1 MPAGVRKSGLLAL
14 AALGLVAV
22 VVATAFR
29 STGLPPA
36 VVPDDDSDL
45 QAQVEH
51 LRQTTH
57 QSVEGYRPRT
67 TGRAGD
73 LNVPA
78 FDLFRQLP
86 GVDAVEVAVRAD
98 SPARRI
104 VHLRDWHYVPNDLFA
119 ADVQTAAGRVLTA
132 AEVDRLYERHLLE
145 VEAVQLEQVAVLRCL
160 IRHHGLRRVYAEG
173 LTPKDVPNF
182 REQVGVQREMERQQ
196 LPRLRG
202 QLSEV
207 RDLLREMDAAGK
219 AGTVNYDAARAVE
232 VEIASLIRQHDRRL
246 LELGSAGRLL
256 VAGELEEVL
265 PLDDADLL
273 ERGKPVTPDGK
284 VRLDPERVREREDAQ
299 VRAVLSGE
307 PAAVIVLGGAHDL
320 SGSVRRLGGGRCE
333 YFRVT
338 TGAFARTAGPGVR

>member
-1 MPAGVRKSGLLAL
+1 MPTGIRKPHLLAF

-29 STGLPPA
+29 PTGSSSTSI
-36 VVPDDDSDL
+36 PDDDGDL

-51 LRQTTH
+51 LRQITH
-57 QSVEGYRPRT
+57 LSVEGYRPRT
-67 TGRAGD
+67 TGRIGD
-73 LNVPA
+73 IDTPA
-78 FDLFRQLP
+78 SDLLRQLP
-86 GVDAVEVAVRAD
+86 GVEAVEIAVRVDA
-98 SPARRI
+98 PARRI
-104 VHLRDWHYVPNDLFA
+104 VHLRDWHHVPKDLFT
-119 ADVQTAAGRVLTA
+119 ADVQTASGRELTA

-145 VEAVQLEQVAVLRCL
+145 VEAVQLEQVALLRCL

-182 REQVGVQREMERQQ
+182 REQVRVLRQMDQ
-196 LPRLRG
+196 DQVPRLRG
-202 QLSEV
+202 QLAEV
-207 RDLLREMDAAGK
+207 RDLLRAMEKDGR
-219 AGTVNYDAARAVE
+219 AGTDNYDAARAVE
-232 VEIASLIRQHDRRL
+232 AEVADLIRQHDRRL

-256 VAGELEEVL
+256 VAGELEDVL

-307 PAAVIVLGGAHDL
+307 PVAVIILGGAHDL
-320 SGSVRRLGGGRCE
+320 SGSVRRLGGGKCE
-333 YFRVT
+333 YLCVT